1 MRYTQ
6 KKHRKRNKIYEDV
19 KPSVRAVKNICEA
32 KKFCKAQ
39 GKITFGQLREIV
51 ENAKVKKILTDVG
64 QGGYKATLRILP
76 WFFPQLA
83 LAGFTGSVIRAFN
96 KVFRP
101 TLEDTTG
108 YKTWWGKTTLKLF
121 DLVEGELN
129 VKDPLTRIFFISDG
143 LLAMIRDKDKIKFA
157 RYISE
162 IASEKPDS
170 EEVPELFVENELR
183 KWLNEKYL
191 LDPPLQEKIPD
202 LTDDDVTDDEIEDV
216 KDEESD
222 EELPLKEVNENGIK
236 RRVFKES
243 TDNHELKW
251 HFDLNDRK
259 VKVVKSNGWM
269 FQMDNQLPIRLNE
282 GDVISIPKG
291 MYHRVIKGKGDLI
304 VKIKE
309 SEEKEV
315 SYDEEYLDKIE
326 KLINKFLSTLNIKI
340 PNFLGYEAI
349 VGKGKYDSIPVIKLY
364 GLFEKPFSE
373 AQSEKSHMVVRQVIR
388 KIEDVFPFTENMMV
402 KGGSNSTIES
412 YRQNYDYEKEWLRK

>member
-1 MRYTQ
+1 MSV
-6 KKHRKRNKIYEDV
+6 HRRRNIYEDIE
-19 KPSVRAVKNICEA
+19 PSKRAVKNICDA

-39 GKITFGQLREIV
+39 GKITFGQLRSIV

-64 QGGYKATLRILP
+64 EGGYKATLRLLP

-83 LAGFTGSVIRAFN
+83 LAGFTGSMIRAFN

-108 YKTWWGKTTLKLF
+108 YKTWWGKTILRIF
-121 DLVEGELN
+121 NMVEGELS
-129 VKDPLTRIFFISDG
+129 VTDPLTKIFFISDG
-143 LLAMIRDKDKIKFA
+143 LLSMINDKDKIKFA
-157 RYISE
+157 RHISE
-162 IASEKPDS
+162 IVSEKPDD

-183 KWLNEKYL
+183 NWLNEKYL
-191 LDPPLQEKIPD
+191 LDPPLQSKIPKIEEP
-202 LTDDDVTDDEIEDV
+202 EIEDNQ
-216 KDEESD
+216 SD
-222 EELPLKEVNENGIK
+222 EELPFKEVNENGIK

-243 TDNHELKW
+243 TYDHELKW

-282 GDVISIPKG
+282 GDIISIPKG

-309 SEEKEV
+309 SEEKES

-326 KLINKFLSTLNIKI
+326 KLINKFLSTLNIRI
-340 PNFLGYEAI
+340 PNFLGYEVI
-349 VGKGKYDSIPVIKLY
+349 VGKGKYESIPVIKVY
-364 GLFEKPFSE
+364 GLFEKPFSME
-373 AQSEKSHMVVRQVIR
+373 ESEKSHIVAKQVIR
-388 KIEDVFPFTENMMV
+388 RIKDVFPFTENMTV
-402 KGGSNSTIES
+402 KGGSSSTIES
-412 YRQNYDYEKEWLRK
+412 HRENYDWEKEWLRK

>member
-1 MRYTQ
+1 M
-6 KKHRKRNKIYEDV
+6 KKRIKIYEDV
-19 KPSVRAVKNICEA
+19 EPSKRAVKNICDAE
-32 KKFCKAQ
+32 KFCKAQ
-39 GKITFGQLREIV
+39 GKITFGQLRAIV

-64 QGGYKATLRILP
+64 EGGYKATLRILP

-83 LAGFTGSVIRAFN
+83 LAGFTGSLMRAFN

-108 YKTWWGKTTLKLF
+108 YKTWWGRTTLRIF
-121 DLVEGELN
+121 DMVEGELN
-129 VKDPLTRIFFISDG
+129 IKDPLTKIFFISDG

-157 RYISE
+157 RHIAE
-162 IASEKPDS
+162 IASEKPDN

-183 KWLNEKYL
+183 RWLNEKYL
-191 LDPPLQEKIPD
+191 LDPPLQEKTPQQKEVPQKD
-202 LTDDDVTDDEIEDV
+202 EQDDE
-216 KDEESD
+216 
-222 EELPLKEVNENGIK
+222 LPFKEVNENGIK
-236 RRVFKES
+236 KRVFKES

-259 VKVVKSNGWM
+259 VKIVKSNGWM
-269 FQMDNQLPIRLNE
+269 FQMDNQLPVRLNE

-326 KLINKFLSTLNIKI
+326 KLINKFLSTLNVKI
-340 PNFLGYEAI
+340 RNFSHYEVI
-349 VGKGKYDSIPVIKLY
+349 VGKGKYDSIPVIKMY
-364 GLFEKPFSE
+364 GLFEKPFSMAE
-373 AQSEKSHMVVRQVIR
+373 SEKSHIVAKQVIQ
-388 KIEDVFPFTENMMV
+388 KIKDVFPFAQNMMV
-402 KGGSNSTIES
+402 KGGSSSTIES
-412 YRQNYDYEKEWLRK
+412 HRENYNWEKEWLRK

>member
-1 MRYTQ
+1 MRKY
-6 KKHRKRNKIYEDV
+6 NKPLYEDIE
-19 KPSVRAVKNICEA
+19 PSKRAVNNICDA

-39 GKITFGQLREIV
+39 GKITFGQLRSIV

-64 QGGYKATLRILP
+64 EGGYKATLRLLP

-83 LAGFTGSVIRAFN
+83 LAGFTASMIRAFN

-108 YKTWWGKTTLKLF
+108 YKTWWGKTTLRLF

-157 RYISE
+157 RHIAE
-162 IASEKPDS
+162 IASEKPDD

-191 LDPPLQEKIPD
+191 LDPPLQEKTPKQKE
-202 LTDDDVTDDEIEDV
+202 VENNPE
-216 KDEESD
+216 
-222 EELPLKEVNENGIK
+222 EELPFDEVTENGIK
-236 RRVFKES
+236 KRVFKES

-269 FQMDNQLPIRLNE
+269 FQMDNQLPVRLNE

-291 MYHRVIKGKGDLI
+291 MYHRVIKGKGDLV

-309 SEEKEV
+309 SEEKKV

-326 KLINKFLSTLNIKI
+326 KLVNKFLSTLNIKI
-340 PNFLGYEAI
+340 KNFSHYEVI
-349 VGKGKYDSIPVIKLY
+349 VGKGKYDSIPVIKIY
-364 GLFEKPFSE
+364 GLFEKPFSMTE
-373 AQSEKSHMVVRQVIR
+373 SEKSHIVAKQVIQ
-388 KIEDVFPFTENMMV
+388 KIKDVFPFAQNMMV
-402 KGGSNSTIES
+402 KGGSSSTIES
-412 YRQNYDYEKEWLRK
+412 HRENYNWEKEWLRK